1 LIIVNFPHNPTS
13 ATVDQA
19 FFDRLVAFCRERGI
33 FIMHDFAYSLITFD
47 DYKAPSFLKSEG
59 AKEVGVEFTSMSKS
73 FNMAGWRVGFCVGH
87 PEVVQ
92 GLAAIKGYF
101 DYGLFMPVQIASIIA
116 LRHCR
121 DTADEQSRIYQA
133 RRDTLCDG
141 LERIGWPVT
150 RPKGTMFCW
159 VRIPEQYD
167 HMSSLDFSL
176 LLLEE
181 ANVAAAPGEA
191 FGAGGERYLRMA
203 LIENKLRLQQA
214 VRQMC
219 RALKL

>member
-1 LIIVNFPHNPTS
+1 
-13 ATVDQA
+13 
-19 FFDRLVAFCRERGI
+19 
-33 FIMHDFAYSLITFD
+33 
-47 DYKAPSFLKSEG
+47 
-59 AKEVGVEFTSMSKS
+59 
-73 FNMAGWRVGFCVGH
+73 MAGWRVGFCVGH
-87 PEVVQ
+87 RDVVQ
-92 GLAAIKGYF
+92 GLASIKGYF

-121 DTADEQSRIYQA
+121 DTADEQSRIYQE
-133 RRDTLCDG
+133 RRDTLCEG

-150 RPKGTMFCW
+150 PPKGTMFCW

-191 FGAGGERYLRMA
+191 FGSGGERYLRMA
-203 LIENKLRLQQA
+203 LVENELRLQQA
-214 VRQMC
+214 VRQMG
-219 RALKL
+219 RALDL